1 LLEFSHATKLF
12 LASRRKA
19 KGNKMTKVEALN
31 KAQAARHA
39 ATVKQA
45 TVALYAVT
53 FGGNDNLTQA
63 AMLDADVAT
72 EAAQKWEQVAAM
84 HPATRNSMIR
94 KQALPTF
101 MFGY

>member
-1 LLEFSHATKLF
+1 MIEPSTT
-12 LASRRKA
+12 RRKA
-19 KGNKMTKVEALN
+19 KKESKMTKVEALN

-45 TVALYAVT
+45 SVALYAVT
-53 FGGNDNLTQA
+53 FGGNDSLTQA

-72 EAAQKWEQVAAM
+72 EAAQKWEWVAAM

>member
-1 LLEFSHATKLF
+1 
-12 LASRRKA
+12 
-19 KGNKMTKVEALN
+19 MTKVEALN

-84 HPATRNSMIR
+84 HPATRNSIIR
-94 KQALPTF
+94 KQTLPTF

>member
-1 LLEFSHATKLF
+1 MIQPSTT
-12 LASRRKA
+12 RRKA
-19 KGNKMTKVEALN
+19 KKESKMTKVEALK
-31 KAQAARHA
+31 KAQAARHV
-39 ATVKQA
+39 ATVAQA

-53 FGGNDNLTQA
+53 FGGNDNLTQG
-63 AMLDADVAT
+63 AMLDADVAM
-72 EAAQKWEQVAAM
+72 EAAQKWEWVAAM

>member
-1 LLEFSHATKLF
+1 
-12 LASRRKA
+12 
-19 KGNKMTKVEALN
+19 MTKVEALK

-39 ATVKQA
+39 ATVAQA

-53 FGGNDNLTQA
+53 FGGNDKLTQG
-63 AMLDADVAT
+63 AMLDADVAM
-72 EAAQKWEQVAAM
+72 EAAQKWEQVASM

-94 KQALPTF
+94 KQTLPTF